1 MCCESLR
8 KEDYL
13 LNLRDSDLKTGQGDH
28 EASRTANNPV
38 DGGGAVA
45 AVGSGA
51 GKSRQW
57 KYTRELARAKRTIAG
72 GAQGVGSP
80 VR

>member
-13 LNLRDSDLKTGQGDH
+13 LNLWDSDLKTGRGDH

-38 DGGGAVA
+38 DGGGVVA
-45 AVGSGA
+45 TVGSGA
-51 GKSRQW
+51 GKGRQR
-57 KYTRELARAKRTIAG
+57 KYSRELAGAKRTIAG
-72 GAQGVGSP
+72 GAQGAGSA